1 MIRGSE
7 GTAGMLKPRS
17 CPRVFVLGIVVSVL
31 GHLALLGYGCWN
43 KPALEGARAHRMS
56 VRLLSRPTV
65 AAIEPRGAP
74 AKATPTAPA
83 QRAPRVA
90 PRTTPAKAVD
100 IARAAQPAPVAA
112 PVIVAAPT
120 PAPVEPISGAVFGMP
135 TIAFPGLG
143 ASSRRSSVPAPEMP
157 IPPPMLAAQSQAQA
171 MRDAGR
177 MQLIAAMQQQTAS
190 WPAPASDGRCD
201 ALPSRAPL
209 ECDNDAMQQAIA
221 PQVAAIAGLL
231 DAWRSIEPATE
242 RLAIVFAQGRYQLT
256 PIAAIATAAL
266 R

>member
-1 MIRGSE
+1 MRGRE
-7 GTAGMLKPRS
+7 GTAGVLKLRP

-31 GHLALLGYGCWN
+31 VHLALLGHGWWS
-43 KPALEGARAHRMS
+43 KPAVSGVRAQRMS

-65 AAIEPRGAP
+65 AAIQPRGAP
-74 AKATPTAPA
+74 AKATPT
-83 QRAPRVA
+83 QRAPRVP
-90 PRTTPAKAVD
+90 PRKAPAKAADV
-100 IARAAQPAPVAA
+100 AQAAQPAPVAA
-112 PVIVAAPT
+112 PVEIAAAT

-143 ASSRRSSVPAPEMP
+143 ASSRRSQAPAPDMP
-157 IPPPMLAAQSQAQA
+157 IPPPMLVAQSQAQA

-177 MQLIAAMQQQTAS
+177 AQLIAAMQQQAAT
-190 WPAPASDGRCD
+190 WPVPSTDGRC
-201 ALPSRAPL
+201 ALPAQAPL
-209 ECDNDAMQQAIA
+209 ECDSDAMQQAIA
-221 PQVAAIAGLL
+221 PQAAVIAGLL

>member
-1 MIRGSE
+1 VIRGRE
-7 GTAGMLKPRS
+7 GTAGVLKPRP

-31 GHLALLGYGCWN
+31 MHLALLGYGWWN
-43 KPALEGARAHRMS
+43 KPAFEAPQAQRMS

-65 AAIEPRGAP
+65 AAIQPRREP
-74 AKATPTAPA
+74 AKATPT
-83 QRAPRVA
+83 QRTPRVA
-90 PRTTPAKAVD
+90 PRKTPAKAADV
-100 IARAAQPAPVAA
+100 AQAAQPEPVAA
-112 PVIVAAPT
+112 PVVVAAAT
-120 PAPVEPISGAVFGMP
+120 PMPVEPISGAAFGMP

-143 ASSRRSSVPAPEMP
+143 ASARRSSAPAPEMP
-157 IPPPMLAAQSQAQA
+157 MPPPMLTAQSQAQA

-177 MQLIAAMQQQTAS
+177 AQLVAAMQQQAAS
-190 WPAPASDGRCD
+190 WPAPSTDGRC
-201 ALPSRAPL
+201 ALPSQAPL
-209 ECDNDAMQQAIA
+209 ECDSDAIQQAIA
-221 PQVAAIAGLL
+221 PQAAVIAGLL